1 MASGRCVARTVT
13 ILFQPRGTVPGSEA
27 KLGTQHQ
34 ALYTG
39 YPWTVVR
46 APNMPV
52 IFNQNPLII
61 LVLAQQNDL
70 DNLVAIRIEAMRE
83 SLERVGRFDP
93 VRARERFLGGFEARN
108 TRYIEVS
115 GEKVGFV
122 VVKHHHNELLLD
134 HLYVRPSAQGSGVG
148 AAVLTQIFKEADAA
162 ALPVK
167 VGALKESAS
176 NRFYTRHGFQ
186 FTESSG
192 FDNYYVRQSVPA
204 NGPA

>member
-1 MASGRCVARTVT
+1 
-13 ILFQPRGTVPGSEA
+13 
-27 KLGTQHQ
+27 
-34 ALYTG
+34 
-39 YPWTVVR
+39 
-46 APNMPV
+46 MPV
-52 IFNQNPLII
+52 TFNQNPHII
-61 LVLAQQNDL
+61 LVLAQQSDL

-148 AAVLTQIFKEADAA
+148 SAVLTQIFKEADAA

-167 VGALKESAS
+167 VGALIGSGS
-176 NRFYTRHGFQ
+176 NRFYIRHGFQ
-186 FTESSG
+186 FIESSE
-192 FDNYYVRQSVPA
+192 FDNYYVRQSIPA
-204 NGPA
+204 IGGSLNKAARIG

>member
-1 MASGRCVARTVT
+1 MVNRA
-13 ILFQPRGTVPGSEA
+13 QPMPV
-27 KLGTQHQ
+27 
-34 ALYTG
+34 
-39 YPWTVVR
+39 
-46 APNMPV
+46 APNQNSPV
-52 IFNQNPLII
+52 I
-61 LVLAQQNDL
+61 LVPAQPSDVE
-70 DNLVAIRIEAMRE
+70 NLVAIRIEAMRE

-93 VRARERFLGGFEARN
+93 VRARERFLGGFDARN

-115 GEKVGFV
+115 GERVGFV

-176 NRFYTRHGFQ
+176 NRFYNRHGFQ
-186 FTESSG
+186 FTESSE

-204 NGPA
+204 KQR